1 MARLP
6 VPGGDENTWGIV
18 LNDFLSASHNT
29 DGSLKPA
36 AVSGAATDAS
46 TTTKGVVQLAG
57 DLGGTAASPTVPGLA
72 SKTNTTAFNA
82 HVADAAVH
90 SSGRELAYAAITT
103 NQTGIVTT
111 GAGPT
116 FSITDI
122 TNLVV
127 TVPDTD
133 RPVYL
138 SGVVHVTNTT
148 AGAAVIIAILPSAGT
163 NVFQV
168 IQACSVTIP
177 VAVRQEEIYIEARI
191 PPHTP
196 DTYRLAAN
204 VTSGSG
210 NIVATTIAPS
220 YFKAVE
226 A

>member
-6 VPGGDENTWGIV
+6 TPGGDENSWGTV
-18 LNDFLSASHNT
+18 LNDFLSASHNA
-29 DGSLKPA
+29 DGSLKSA
-36 AVSGAATDAS
+36 AVSAVVPDA
-46 TTTKGVVQLAG
+46 TTTSKGIVQLAG
-57 DLGGTAASPTVPGLA
+57 DLAGTAASPTVPSLT
-72 SKTNTTAFNA
+72 SKTDTTAFNA

-116 FSITDI
+116 FLVTNI
-122 TNLVV
+122 TNLSV
-127 TVPDTD
+127 TVPDTV

-138 SGVVHVTNTT
+138 SAIVHVTNTT
-148 AGAAVIIAILPSAGT
+148 AGAAVIVGIMPSAGT
-163 NVFQV
+163 NVLQV

-177 VAVRQEEIYIEARI
+177 VSIRQEEIYIELRI
-191 PPHTP
+191 PPHSP
-196 DTYRLAAN
+196 DTYRLVAN

-210 NIVATTIAPS
+210 NVVATSIAPS
-220 YFKAVE
+220 FFKAVE